1 MAKLR
6 KVFIAADIEGMEG
19 VVSGMSITRGKMD
32 FPIGR
37 KRLALD
43 VNAAI
48 EAAFD
53 AGAEEVVV
61 CDGHADMENIII
73 EDLDERAKLIS
84 GAMRSSLQMQTIE
97 RGYDAFIMFG
107 HSGAGET
114 FGGVIDHCYNGRKI
128 YNVRLNGVTMNTEAV
143 QNAVIAGHYGTPLV
157 AIIGDEA
164 VCQEVKKFVPN
175 CEGIAVKEGLGRFCA
190 MSVHPNKARKMIYE
204 GVTRA
209 LKRLEEIKPLKIA
222 EPITMEIDFKDS
234 NMAEVCELIPG
245 VKRINPRS
253 ITVTGDAETIFKLHE
268 LMIFRLVDNMA

>member
-37 KRLALD
+37 KRLAQD

-48 EAAFD
+48 QAALD
-53 AGAEEVVV
+53 MGAEEVVV
-61 CDGHADMENIII
+61 CDGHADMENILI
-73 EDLDERAKLIS
+73 EDLHEEAKLIS
-84 GAMRSSLQMQTIE
+84 GSMRSSLQMQTIE

-107 HSGAGET
+107 HAGAGVT
-114 FGGVIDHCYNGRKI
+114 YNGVIDHCYNGRKI
-128 YNVRLNGVTMNTEAV
+128 YNVRLNGITMNTEAV

-157 AIIGDEA
+157 AVIGDTA
-164 VCQEVKKFVPN
+164 VCEEVKKFVPD
-175 CEGIAVKEGLGRFCA
+175 CEGIAVKEGLSRFCA
-190 MSVHPNKARKMIYE
+190 MSVHPNKARKMIYD
-204 GVTRA
+204 GVKKA
-209 LKRLEEIKPLKIA
+209 LARFDSIKPLKLP

-245 VKRINPRS
+245 VKRINPR
-253 ITVTGDAETIFKLHE
+253 TVTVTADAETIFKLHE
-268 LMIFRLVDNMA
+268 LMIFRLVDSQA